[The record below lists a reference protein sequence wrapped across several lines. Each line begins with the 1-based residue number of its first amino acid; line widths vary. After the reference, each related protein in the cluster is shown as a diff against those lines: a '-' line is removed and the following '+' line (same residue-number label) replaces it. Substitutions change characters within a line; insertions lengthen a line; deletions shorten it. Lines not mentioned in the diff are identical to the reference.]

1 MRGGSR
7 VERHRGG
14 GGGDRGYCFPP
25 ALLDRVPLDMTIA
38 REEVFG
44 LVLGV
49 IGWDDEAEMLAAM
62 NAIDYGLTASI
73 CTHDLAA
80 APRLAGEIEAGYI

>member
-1 MRGGSR
+1 
-7 VERHRGG
+7 
-14 GGGDRGYCFPP
+14 
-25 ALLDRVPLDMTIA
+25 
-38 REEVFG
+38 
-44 LVLGV
+44 
-49 IGWDDEAEMLAAM
+49 MLAAM